1 MTNDQALLHRRA
13 LLTRAGGLGA
23 TVYAGSTLG
32 ALLGAPEA
40 FGLARGGT
48 LNAALTGEPDS
59 LDPAVSQI
67 YTGAQVYDNIF
78 SKLVDIDEHQRFYGV
93 LAKSWKQ
100 QDPRTWVFDLGPG
113 VRFHNGEP
121 FTAADVKYTFE
132 RILNPKTA
140 S

>member
-1 MTNDQALLHRRA
+1 MTHDASDAYDRRQLLVRA
-13 LLTRAGGLGA
+13 SGLGA
-23 TVYAGSTLG
+23 NALAATTLG
-32 ALLGAPEA
+32 GLLDVPAA
-40 FGLARGGT
+40 FGAGRGGT

-100 QDPRTWVFDLGPG
+100 QDPKTWVFDLVSGFVFWNEKDPDYRAPLIRG
-113 VRFHNGEP
+113 LSVAG
-121 FTAADVKYTFE
+121 
-132 RILNPKTA
+132 
-140 S
+140 